1 MVVLVLVFFSRLRL
15 RLCVTHKKES
25 ETITSSSSHRRPVPR
40 RFSLRVILN
49 VKRLCT
55 NKTTMSINNSHE
67 ERRKTIRVQSVLA
80 LCERCPAI
88 KSDRTLGFANK
99 DTISPLPKDE
109 RIPDP
114 VAIIAKNLSKER
126 KHYLQKVRARGMPER
141 FSVSLAKPRDW
152 RKTVKV
158 RAPKRR
164 RLKVEEQR
172 EQQAREEHS
181 LEQRQRQRRRLGLL
195 ERTGG
200 GRTTTAK
207 KKKNKKKKKND
218 DDDSDDDET
227 KNSNENETATTT
239 TKTRRKREEEGED
252 DTAKVTSP
260 LIKRATKR
268 GKIPVNFMRKKK
280 GPSGNNAE
288 SDIDNNGG
296 GSNNNTEEQSNN
308 NVDGNNAKDDN
319 TFSLNKN
326 SNVSSETVVVESP
339 FNKQKAGAN
348 SNGTNNKKD
357 ISAKTTT
364 TTAVVVEGDEAAAA
378 ADALQRQREQ
388 EQEQNKNTKNPDV
401 GRIKIT
407 VTITQKARR
416 SQANSIR
423 IPPTIVAVDKNA
435 TAYDLINALVIT
447 APMHFDN
454 GQQPTLHWDFHHVP
468 DFSTIHGFA
477 VGSWKVDVF
486 EEDLTDMATLELRAS
501 PGTMI
506 RSPALCKNAPEG
518 FQPWLAPENLRVE
531 LDGSRDRGFAERDAI
546 TTFDRHFMKI
556 QNYPNGSNNMH
567 NMIGHGASDTA
578 AGAGSGD
585 GENNLESNTNTNN
598 NNNNN
603 TSNNN
608 NNTNKKRIMKNA
620 RYYEGF
626 IQHVNENDH
635 NMTSQVLHPGRTS
648 SGPMIKLLLET
659 KSMPHAEGAGCSIV
673 DVGSGCGNFA
683 RGIKDAFPFSS
694 VCGIEIQKE
703 LVESSRADHGHKVTF
718 IAGAAESELH
728 RCVNATHILATTKNF
743 ETKTI
748 DHIVNVAASLPL
760 LTHLVINE
768 SRLCTTMCKVRI
780 KSCCVFEPIETR
792 SISTHW
798 GNSGLDFT
806 VYRRRTRWTENP
818 YGHVPRG
825 EDTARAFAER
835 ALCND
840 KRIHSNHHR

>member
-1 MVVLVLVFFSRLRL
+1 MIGCSFRGFVFRVCVLYIKRNQ
-15 RLCVTHKKES
+15 
-25 ETITSSSSHRRPVPR
+25 TITSHHHHPKFRRL
-40 RFSLRVILN
+40 SIRVILN
-49 VKRLCT
+49 VKRIHQR
-55 NKTTMSINNSHE
+55 KTPTMSNNNSN
-67 ERRKTIRVQSVLA
+67 ERKMIRVQSVLI

-88 KSDRTLGFANK
+88 KGDRTLGFANK
-99 DTISPLPKDE
+99 DVISPLPKDE

-152 RKTVKV
+152 RRTVKV

-164 RLKVEEQR
+164 RLKVEDEMKQ
-172 EQQAREEHS
+172 QQAREEHS
-181 LEQRQRQRRRLGLL
+181 LEQRQRQRQGL

-200 GRTTTAK
+200 GGTTTTTTAK
-207 KKKNKKKKKND
+207 TKKKKKKKND
-218 DDDSDDDET
+218 DDDDSDDDN
-227 KNSNENETATTT
+227 KNSNENETATMT

-357 ISAKTTT
+357 AAKTTT
-364 TTAVVVEGDEAAAA
+364 MTAMVVEGDEAAAA

-506 RSPALCKNAPEG
+506 RSPALFKNAPEG
-518 FQPWLAPENLRVE
+518 FRPWLAPENLRVE

-598 NNNNN
+598 NNNN

-608 NNTNKKRIMKNA
+608 NNNNKKRIMKNA

-818 YGHVPRG
+818 YSHVPRG

-840 KRIHSNHHR
+840 KRIHSNHR

>member
-1 MVVLVLVFFSRLRL
+1 MMVEDQQQQQGLQRSAGAGRTQAVENKN
-15 RLCVTHKKES
+15 TKNK
-25 ETITSSSSHRRPVPR
+25 
-40 RFSLRVILN
+40 
-49 VKRLCT
+49 
-55 NKTTMSINNSHE
+55 NKT
-67 ERRKTIRVQSVLA
+67 A
-80 LCERCPAI
+80 
-88 KSDRTLGFANK
+88 
-99 DTISPLPKDE
+99 
-109 RIPDP
+109 
-114 VAIIAKNLSKER
+114 
-126 KHYLQKVRARGMPER
+126 
-141 FSVSLAKPRDW
+141 
-152 RKTVKV
+152 
-158 RAPKRR
+158 
-164 RLKVEEQR
+164 
-172 EQQAREEHS
+172 
-181 LEQRQRQRRRLGLL
+181 
-195 ERTGG
+195 
-200 GRTTTAK
+200 
-207 KKKNKKKKKND
+207 
-218 DDDSDDDET
+218 
-227 KNSNENETATTT
+227 ATTT
-239 TKTRRKREEEGED
+239 TTKTTTKTTTTTTRRKREEEGED
-252 DTAKVTSP
+252 DTAKVTST

-268 GKIPVNFMRKKK
+268 GKIPLSFMHKKK
-280 GPSGNNAE
+280 GATHNAD
-288 SDIDNNGG
+288 S
-296 GSNNNTEEQSNN
+296 NTEEQSNN
-308 NVDGNNAKDDN
+308 LVDENNAKGDKSS
-319 TFSLNKN
+319 SLNKN
-326 SNVSSETVVVESP
+326 SNVSSETIVVESP
-339 FNKQKAGAN
+339 FKKQRKAGINAN
-348 SNGTNNKKD
+348 ERNIDNENIQENNNERD
-357 ISAKTTT
+357 AAKTTT
-364 TTAVVVEGDEAAAA
+364 TTTTTVAEGDEVIAGD
-378 ADALQRQREQ
+378 ADAQQRQQ
-388 EQEQNKNTKNPDV
+388 EEELNKNTKNPDV

-423 IPPTIVAVDKNA
+423 IPPTIVSVNKNA

-567 NMIGHGASDTA
+567 NMIGHGASDSA
-578 AGAGSGD
+578 AGAGSGE
-585 GENNLESNTNTNN
+585 GENNLESKTNN
-598 NNNNN
+598 NN
-603 TSNNN
+603 
-608 NNTNKKRIMKNA
+608 KKRVMKNA

-659 KSMPHAEGAGCSIV
+659 NSMPHAEGAGCSIV

-768 SRLCTTMCKVRI
+768 SRLCTTMCKSRI

-825 EDTARAFAER
+825 EETARAFAER
-835 ALCND
+835 ALCNE
-840 KRIHSNHHR
+840 KRIHR

>member
-1 MVVLVLVFFSRLRL
+1 
-15 RLCVTHKKES
+15 
-25 ETITSSSSHRRPVPR
+25 
-40 RFSLRVILN
+40 
-49 VKRLCT
+49 
-55 NKTTMSINNSHE
+55 
-67 ERRKTIRVQSVLA
+67 
-80 LCERCPAI
+80 
-88 KSDRTLGFANK
+88 
-99 DTISPLPKDE
+99 
-109 RIPDP
+109 
-114 VAIIAKNLSKER
+114 
-126 KHYLQKVRARGMPER
+126 
-141 FSVSLAKPRDW
+141 
-152 RKTVKV
+152 
-158 RAPKRR
+158 
-164 RLKVEEQR
+164 
-172 EQQAREEHS
+172 
-181 LEQRQRQRRRLGLL
+181 
-195 ERTGG
+195 
-200 GRTTTAK
+200 
-207 KKKNKKKKKND
+207 
-218 DDDSDDDET
+218 
-227 KNSNENETATTT
+227 
-239 TKTRRKREEEGED
+239 
-252 DTAKVTSP
+252 
-260 LIKRATKR
+260 
-268 GKIPVNFMRKKK
+268 
-280 GPSGNNAE
+280 
-288 SDIDNNGG
+288 
-296 GSNNNTEEQSNN
+296 
-308 NVDGNNAKDDN
+308 
-319 TFSLNKN
+319 
-326 SNVSSETVVVESP
+326 
-339 FNKQKAGAN
+339 
-348 SNGTNNKKD
+348 
-357 ISAKTTT
+357 
-364 TTAVVVEGDEAAAA
+364 
-378 ADALQRQREQ
+378 
-388 EQEQNKNTKNPDV
+388 
-401 GRIKIT
+401 
-407 VTITQKARR
+407 
-416 SQANSIR
+416 
-423 IPPTIVAVDKNA
+423 
-435 TAYDLINALVIT
+435 
-447 APMHFDN
+447 MHFDN

-506 RSPALCKNAPEG
+506 RSPALSKNAPEG

-603 TSNNN
+603 NNNTSNNN
-608 NNTNKKRIMKNA
+608 NKKRIMKNA

-673 DVGSGCGNFA
+673 DVGSGCGNFS

-798 GNSGLDFT
+798 GNTGLDFT

-840 KRIHSNHHR
+840 KRIHSTHHR

>member
-1 MVVLVLVFFSRLRL
+1 
-15 RLCVTHKKES
+15 
-25 ETITSSSSHRRPVPR
+25 
-40 RFSLRVILN
+40 
-49 VKRLCT
+49 
-55 NKTTMSINNSHE
+55 MSNNNNSRE

-88 KSDRTLGFANK
+88 KKTLGFANK

-181 LEQRQRQRRRLGLL
+181 LEQRQRRRGRLGLL

-207 KKKNKKKKKND
+207 KTKNKKKKKND
-218 DDDSDDDET
+218 DDDDSDDDEN

-280 GPSGNNAE
+280 GPSGKNAE

-378 ADALQRQREQ
+378 ADALQRQQEQ

-567 NMIGHGASDTA
+567 NRIGHGASDTA

-585 GENNLESNTNTNN
+585 GANNLESNTNTNN
-598 NNNNN
+598 DNNNN
-603 TSNNN
+603 TSN

>member
-1 MVVLVLVFFSRLRL
+1 MSN
-15 RLCVTHKKES
+15 KQQ
-25 ETITSSSSHRRPVPR
+25 PR
-40 RFSLRVILN
+40 
-49 VKRLCT
+49 K
-55 NKTTMSINNSHE
+55 
-67 ERRKTIRVQSVLA
+67 IRVQSVEL
-80 LCERCPAI
+80 LCERCPVV
-88 KSDRTLGFANK
+88 KGPLGFANG
-99 DTISPLPKDE
+99 DLISALPPDE

-126 KHYLQKVRARGMPER
+126 KQYLQKVKARGMPER

-152 RKTVKV
+152 RRTVKV

-164 RLKVEEQR
+164 RKVVMMVEDQQQQQGLQR
-172 EQQAREEHS
+172 SA
-181 LEQRQRQRRRLGLL
+181 GA
-195 ERTGG
+195 
-200 GRTTTAK
+200 GRTQAVENKNT
-207 KKKNKKKKKND
+207 KNKNK
-218 DDDSDDDET
+218 T
-227 KNSNENETATTT
+227 AATTT
-239 TKTRRKREEEGED
+239 TTKTTTKTTTTTTRRKREEEGED
-252 DTAKVTSP
+252 DTAKVTST

-268 GKIPVNFMRKKK
+268 GKIPLSFMHKKK
-280 GPSGNNAE
+280 GATHNAD
-288 SDIDNNGG
+288 S
-296 GSNNNTEEQSNN
+296 NTEEQSNN
-308 NVDGNNAKDDN
+308 LVDENNAKGDKSS
-319 TFSLNKN
+319 SLNKN
-326 SNVSSETVVVESP
+326 SNVSSETIVVESP
-339 FNKQKAGAN
+339 FKKQRKAGINAN
-348 SNGTNNKKD
+348 ERNIDNENIQENNNKRD
-357 ISAKTTT
+357 AAKTTT
-364 TTAVVVEGDEAAAA
+364 TTTTTVAEGDEVIAGD
-378 ADALQRQREQ
+378 ADAQQRQQ
-388 EQEQNKNTKNPDV
+388 EEELNKNTKNPDV

-423 IPPTIVAVDKNA
+423 IPPTIVSVNKNA

-567 NMIGHGASDTA
+567 NMIGHGASDSA
-578 AGAGSGD
+578 AGAGSGE
-585 GENNLESNTNTNN
+585 GENNLESKTNN
-598 NNNNN
+598 NN
-603 TSNNN
+603 
-608 NNTNKKRIMKNA
+608 KKRVMKNA

-659 KSMPHAEGAGCSIV
+659 NSMPHAEGAGCSIV

-768 SRLCTTMCKVRI
+768 SRLCTTMCKSRI

-825 EDTARAFAER
+825 EETARAFAER
-835 ALCND
+835 ALCNE
-840 KRIHSNHHR
+840 KRIHR

>member
-1 MVVLVLVFFSRLRL
+1 MSN
-15 RLCVTHKKES
+15 KQQ
-25 ETITSSSSHRRPVPR
+25 PR
-40 RFSLRVILN
+40 
-49 VKRLCT
+49 K
-55 NKTTMSINNSHE
+55 
-67 ERRKTIRVQSVLA
+67 IRVQSVEL
-80 LCERCPAI
+80 LCERCPVV
-88 KSDRTLGFANK
+88 KGPLGFANG
-99 DTISPLPKDE
+99 DLISPLPPDE

-126 KHYLQKVRARGMPER
+126 KQYLQKVKARGMPER

-152 RKTVKV
+152 RRTVKV

-164 RLKVEEQR
+164 RKVVMMVEDQQQQQGLQR
-172 EQQAREEHS
+172 SA
-181 LEQRQRQRRRLGLL
+181 GA
-195 ERTGG
+195 
-200 GRTTTAK
+200 GRTQAVENKNT
-207 KKKNKKKKKND
+207 KNKNK
-218 DDDSDDDET
+218 T
-227 KNSNENETATTT
+227 AATTT
-239 TKTRRKREEEGED
+239 TTKTTTKTTTTTTRRKREEEGED
-252 DTAKVTSP
+252 DTAKVTST

-268 GKIPVNFMRKKK
+268 GKIPLSFMHKKK
-280 GPSGNNAE
+280 GATHNAD
-288 SDIDNNGG
+288 S
-296 GSNNNTEEQSNN
+296 NTEEQSNN
-308 NVDGNNAKDDN
+308 LVDENNAKGDKSS
-319 TFSLNKN
+319 SLNKN
-326 SNVSSETVVVESP
+326 SNVSSETIVVESP
-339 FNKQKAGAN
+339 FKKQRKAGINAN
-348 SNGTNNKKD
+348 ERNIDNENIQENNNKRD
-357 ISAKTTT
+357 AAKTTT
-364 TTAVVVEGDEAAAA
+364 TTTTTVAEGDEVIAGD
-378 ADALQRQREQ
+378 ADAQQRQQ
-388 EQEQNKNTKNPDV
+388 EEELNKNTKNPDV

-423 IPPTIVAVDKNA
+423 IPPTIVSVNKNA

-567 NMIGHGASDTA
+567 NMIGHGASDSA
-578 AGAGSGD
+578 AGAGSGE
-585 GENNLESNTNTNN
+585 GENNLESKTNN
-598 NNNNN
+598 NN
-603 TSNNN
+603 
-608 NNTNKKRIMKNA
+608 KKRVMKNA

-659 KSMPHAEGAGCSIV
+659 NSMPHAEGAGCSIV

-748 DHIVNVAASLPL
+748 DHIVNIAASLPL

-768 SRLCTTMCKVRI
+768 SRLCTTMCKSRI

-825 EDTARAFAER
+825 EETARAFAER
-835 ALCND
+835 AVCNE
-840 KRIHSNHHR
+840 KRIHR

>member
-1 MVVLVLVFFSRLRL
+1 MRLLASFFARVVIYEEGIEREHHHLVPF
-15 RLCVTHKKES
+15 
-25 ETITSSSSHRRPVPR
+25 RRP
-40 RFSLRVILN
+40 SLRVDLEKNARI
-49 VKRLCT
+49 KRP
-55 NKTTMSINNSHE
+55 TMSHNTGTRNNHTEE
-67 ERRKTIRVQSVLA
+67 ERKMIRVQSVLA

-88 KSDRTLGFANK
+88 QSTYKGFANK
-99 DTISPLPKDE
+99 DTIAPLPKTE

-152 RKTVKV
+152 RRTVKV

-164 RLKVEEQR
+164 QMRLKVEEQR
-172 EQQAREEHS
+172 EREEE
-181 LEQRQRQRRRLGLL
+181 LERRQRHRRREGLVS
-195 ERTGG
+195 ERSGG

-207 KKKNKKKKKND
+207 KTKNTKKKKND
-218 DDDSDDDET
+218 DDDSEDDEN

-308 NVDGNNAKDDN
+308 NADGNNAKDDN

-357 ISAKTTT
+357 TSAKTTT

-423 IPPTIVAVDKNA
+423 IPPTIVAVNKNA

-603 TSNNN
+603 NNNNTSNNNNNN

-798 GNSGLDFT
+798 GNTGLDFT

-840 KRIHSNHHR
+840 KRIHSTHHR

>member
-1 MVVLVLVFFSRLRL
+1 
-15 RLCVTHKKES
+15 
-25 ETITSSSSHRRPVPR
+25 
-40 RFSLRVILN
+40 
-49 VKRLCT
+49 
-55 NKTTMSINNSHE
+55 
-67 ERRKTIRVQSVLA
+67 
-80 LCERCPAI
+80 
-88 KSDRTLGFANK
+88 
-99 DTISPLPKDE
+99 
-109 RIPDP
+109 
-114 VAIIAKNLSKER
+114 
-126 KHYLQKVRARGMPER
+126 
-141 FSVSLAKPRDW
+141 
-152 RKTVKV
+152 
-158 RAPKRR
+158 
-164 RLKVEEQR
+164 
-172 EQQAREEHS
+172 
-181 LEQRQRQRRRLGLL
+181 
-195 ERTGG
+195 
-200 GRTTTAK
+200 
-207 KKKNKKKKKND
+207 
-218 DDDSDDDET
+218 
-227 KNSNENETATTT
+227 
-239 TKTRRKREEEGED
+239 
-252 DTAKVTSP
+252 

-268 GKIPVNFMRKKK
+268 GKIPLSFMHKKK
-280 GPSGNNAE
+280 GATHNAD
-288 SDIDNNGG
+288 S
-296 GSNNNTEEQSNN
+296 NTEEQSNN
-308 NVDGNNAKDDN
+308 LVDENNAKGDKSS
-319 TFSLNKN
+319 SLNKN
-326 SNVSSETVVVESP
+326 SNVSSETIVVESP
-339 FNKQKAGAN
+339 FKKQRKEGINAN
-348 SNGTNNKKD
+348 ETNIDNENIQENNNKRD
-357 ISAKTTT
+357 AAKTTT
-364 TTAVVVEGDEAAAA
+364 TTTTTVAEGDEVIAGD
-378 ADALQRQREQ
+378 ADAQQRQQ
-388 EQEQNKNTKNPDV
+388 EEELNKNTKNPDV

-423 IPPTIVAVDKNA
+423 IPPTIVSVNKNA

-567 NMIGHGASDTA
+567 NMIGHGASDSA
-578 AGAGSGD
+578 AGAGSGE
-585 GENNLESNTNTNN
+585 GENNLESKTNN
-598 NNNNN
+598 NN
-603 TSNNN
+603 
-608 NNTNKKRIMKNA
+608 KKRVMKNA

-659 KSMPHAEGAGCSIV
+659 NSMPHAEGAGCSIV

-768 SRLCTTMCKVRI
+768 SRLCTTMCKSRI

-825 EDTARAFAER
+825 EETARAFAER
-835 ALCND
+835 ALCNE
-840 KRIHSNHHR
+840 KRIHR